1 MKIVHVA
8 QYYNP
13 GYGYQENILPLY
25 QQAEGHEVV
34 LLTSTRASSFVKAR
48 SFPAGESFDHGL
60 RVRRL
65 DIHCDFT
72 DKFVC
77 FRNLL
82 EVLEQEKPDYIFH
95 HMPTTL
101 SIREVCQYKRRH
113 PAVFLAV
120 DNHADLTISIANTL
134 LRTLYYNVFWKSF
147 LKRYDRWIDLYFG
160 VTPARCLFLSEE
172 LGVPA
177 EKVRL
182 LPIGADMDNAV
193 ELLDPAAFLKRF
205 DLDADKIYLVH
216 GGKMTADKQVDRI
229 LTAFS
234 RIQRDDIKLLLF
246 GTIEDPRVE
255 ALMQADPR
263 IKYLGWLNREETLS
277 VLKHCDLGIWNTRHT
292 TLLEDALA
300 MGLPLMLR
308 YYGSTS
314 HLIDHSGV
322 FLYEGSTREIQDRL
336 QGLLEQPDLLKAYR
350 QAANR
355 LREELSYRQIARES
369 LSYAVDPAPQP
380 IHRKFMDPAFGDTEY
395 PGFRE
400 IHHA

>member
-1 MKIVHVA
+1 MKIVHIA

-25 QQAEGHEVV
+25 QQAEGHDVV
-34 LLTSTRASSFVKAR
+34 LLTSTRASSFVKDR
-48 SFPAGESFDHGL
+48 IFPAGESFDHGL

-65 DIHCDFT
+65 DIRWDFT

-77 FRNLL
+77 FRGLL
-82 EVLEQEKPDYIFH
+82 EALEAEQPDYIFH

-113 PAVFLAV
+113 PDVFLAV
-120 DNHADLTISIANTL
+120 DNHADLTISIASIA
-134 LRTLYYNVFWKSF
+134 LRTLYYNVFWKTF

-182 LPIGADMDNAV
+182 LPIGADTDNAV
-193 ELLDPAAFLKRF
+193 SLLDRAEFLQHFGLAPDR
-205 DLDADKIYLVH
+205 LYLVH

-234 RIQRDDIKLLLF
+234 RIQRDDVGLLLF
-246 GTIEDPRVE
+246 GTIEDPQVE

-263 IKYLGWLNREETLS
+263 IHHLGWLNREETLS
-277 VLKHCDLGIWNTRHT
+277 VLSHCDLGIWNTRHT

-314 HLIDHSGV
+314 HLIDHSGL

-336 QGLLEQPDLLKAYR
+336 QSILEQPELLENYR
-350 QAANR
+350 RAAHQ

-369 LSYAVDPAPQP
+369 LNYVTDRAPQP

-400 IHHA
+400 IRHA